1 MTEKDALPLLAD
13 LVKALTNANISSWQ
27 STAAWDKELAAA
39 QQYLAEM
46 EQKTSET
53 RDNRH
58 QSRFLIFNQTTGA
71 KA

>member
-39 QQYLAEM
+39 QQYLDEM
-46 EQKTSET
+46 EQKTP
-53 RDNRH
+53 
-58 QSRFLIFNQTTGA
+58 
-71 KA
+71 